1 MSIRVREEYAKLI
14 PPLSPEDYRA
24 LRESIS
30 ELGLLTPLVINPQ
43 GVLLDG
49 HHRLKALQE
58 LGKKL
63 GARDFVVRSFGS
75 ELEERRFVLVSNLH
89 RRHLTPFQRAELA
102 LPLLQIE
109 RELARQRQLKGTLPP
124 NGGKVGEAAEI
135 VGKRVGLSART
146 FERAITVITK
156 APEELKDKVRAGEVS
171 INQAYEQI
179 RTLDELAGSDPVEVV
194 GKERADQL
202 APLQEGIRQEAVRAI
217 IQHRLN
223 PAETKQLVAALRSGE
238 PPDRAV
244 NKLLSGRMDVRT
256 RRWQEQREGRT
267 QVRCLFPG
275 CRAILVLRH
284 DERGGHSIETID
296 SSTDADVLGGEEH
309 E

>member
-14 PPLSPEDYRA
+14 PPLPPEDFRA

-58 LGKKL
+58 LGRKL
-63 GARDFVVRSFGS
+63 GARDFVVRSFEN
-75 ELEERRFVLVSNLH
+75 ELKERQFILTANLH

-109 RELARQRQLKGTLPP
+109 RELARQRQLKGTLAS
-124 NGGKVGEAAEI
+124 NEAEVGKAAEI
-135 VGKRVGLSART
+135 IGSKIGLSRAT
-146 FERAITVITK
+146 LERAIAIIAK
-156 APEELKDKVRAGEVS
+156 GPKELKDKVRAGEVS

-179 RTLDELAGSDPVEVV
+179 RTLDELAGSDPVKAV
-194 GKERADQL
+194 GEERAGQL
-202 APLQEGIRQEAVRAI
+202 APLQEGVRQEAVRAVV
-217 IQHRLN
+217 QHKLN
-223 PAETKQLVAALRSGE
+223 LDETRKLVASVREGK

-244 NKLLSGRMDVRT
+244 NELLSARMNART
-256 RRWQEQREGRT
+256 SRWREQREGRT
-267 QVRCLFPG
+267 RVRCLFPG
-275 CRAILVLRH
+275 CKAVLVLRH
-284 DERGGHSIETID
+284 DAGAGHSIETID
-296 SSTDADVLGGEEH
+296 SLTDAGVLEDEEA
-309 E
+309 